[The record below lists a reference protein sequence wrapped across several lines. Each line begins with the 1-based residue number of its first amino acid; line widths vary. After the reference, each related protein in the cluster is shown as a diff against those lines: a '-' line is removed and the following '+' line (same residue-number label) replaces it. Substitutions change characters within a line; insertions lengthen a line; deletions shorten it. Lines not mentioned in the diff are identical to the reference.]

1 MIQVGEILKLDM
13 KQWEAARQAF
23 LLGKHQV
30 ARLDFPDCLVTCE
43 LCEIDERPTVSLRVT
58 KVEPKQ

>member
-13 KQWEAARQAF
+13 KQWEAARHAF
-23 LLGKHQV
+23 LIGNRQV
-30 ARLDFPDCLVTCE
+30 ARLNFPDCVVTCE
-43 LCEIDERPTVSLRVT
+43 LCEIEERPTVSLRVT